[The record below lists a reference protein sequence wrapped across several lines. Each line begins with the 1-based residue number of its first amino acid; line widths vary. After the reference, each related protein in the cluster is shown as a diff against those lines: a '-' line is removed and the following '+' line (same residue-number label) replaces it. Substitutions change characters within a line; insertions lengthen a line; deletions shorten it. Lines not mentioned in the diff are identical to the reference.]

1 MPTKKTKK
9 SAALEPRGNQVNTKK
24 QETPAPRKGGEE
36 LLTWTVSPMQR
47 DPRKAKIFIAST
59 LGFLALVYVA
69 YWDLRWVAF
78 AALLMVG
85 AFNNFIFPSR
95 FRFTTIGVEQR
106 AGLGYFF
113 KPWTAFLKVV
123 KFKDGVQLSHG
134 KGKMRN
140 RLNPGM
146 FVYFGEDNSSEIIR
160 VVEKYINQESQ
171 TTS

>member
-1 MPTKKTKK
+1 MATKKKK
-9 SAALEPRGNQVNTKK
+9 KTSGPEARENQSSTKK
-24 QETPAPRKGGEE
+24 QDQPASSKRGEE
-36 LLTWTVSPMQR
+36 LLAWTVSPMRR
-47 DPRKAKIFIAST
+47 DPRKAKIFLLST
-59 LGFLALVYVA
+59 LAFLALVYVA

-95 FRFTTIGVEQR
+95 YRLTTTGVEQR

-123 KFKDGVQLSHG
+123 RFKDGVQLSHG
-134 KGKMRN
+134 RSKMRN

-146 FVYFGEDNSSEIIR
+146 FVYFGEDNSSKILE
-160 VVEKYINQESQ
+160 VVERYITQETQS
-171 TTS
+171 

>member
-1 MPTKKTKK
+1 MATKKNKK
-9 SAALEPRGNQVNTKK
+9 SAALEPRGNKGNTKK
-24 QETPAPRKGGEE
+24 QEPPAPRKGEE
-36 LLTWTVSPMQR
+36 LLAWTVSPMQR
-47 DPRKAKIFIAST
+47 DPRKAKIFIASS
-59 LGFLALVYVA
+59 LGFLALVYAA

-85 AFNNFIFPSR
+85 AFNSFIFPSR
-95 FRFTTIGVEQR
+95 YRLTTIGVEQR
-106 AGLGYFF
+106 AGLAYFF

-146 FVYFGEDNSSEIIR
+146 FVYFGEDNSNEIIE
-160 VVEKYINQESQ
+160 VVEKYITEGQ
-171 TTS
+171 TTL